1 MINTKAV
8 VLLLA
13 AAVVVAAVVGI
24 AFAQYAI
31 AQANSNGNVNQVPQ
45 GTVGGYYA
53 QQGYPYGS
61 AQYGSSYG
69 QGRGMGI
76 CGRLW

>member
-13 AAVVVAAVVGI
+13 ASVIVAAVVGI
-24 AFAQYAI
+24 AFAQYAS
-31 AQANSNGNVNQVPQ
+31 AQANSNGNVNQASQ

-69 QGRGMGI
+69 YGRGMGM
-76 CGRLW
+76 CAR